1 MPRTPSVRYV
11 VVLTLCTYFS
21 SAQILFS
28 NQDAYV
34 VSETTIYE
42 IVKKGLLSNF
52 ASIDEKI
59 RGTLSVQNQ
68 QISSGSDA
76 NILKLNERVSN
87 LEDEIQT
94 LKDNMSSKR
103 NSEIELLERK
113 TQNCSRH
120 LENLE
125 SRFQET
131 KLLMEDSN
139 ILTSKQLAS
148 VSEFLNNFTSA
159 LDNLDVKIDLMQ
171 NSNQNLSQGMT
182 NVESRMNKSLHET
195 GLQINMSYSKM
206 NDKIKNMSV
215 TMEMMEIA
223 INESEAKLQCMR
235 KDQQKLNESMQN
247 IELRV
252 STGFKNTRSQLNL
265 SNSLTNEKLINMS
278 AIMRISHTSLDTKIE
293 DISKNVSVSELKMQQ
308 GVNTSLQEIRREL
321 SNYTGHIQR
330 TLKEALNES
339 VWMTEK
345 RQQSLTAK
353 LSSALINVTKM
364 LDNTKERFHQEGLKS
379 NATMHKLEDNIT
391 KQTEKVFKS
400 NLEMSSLKQN
410 MSKRIDDTFILL
422 NHSFIIKTID
432 IKDDIETVGEKCENM
447 AKTLEIYF
455 DEKVISSVDNLTKSL
470 NQTNIQVELQG
481 SKMFR
486 SIGILNEQVQILQT
500 EKSNLLENVA
510 KTRNELSELRKNESM
525 GTKNVHSRITEL
537 ALNISS
543 LANETHFD
551 VKQLVARMNKTLHET
566 GLQINTSY
574 SKMNDKITNISVTM
588 EMMETAINESEAKL
602 ECLRKDQQKINE
614 SMQNIELS
622 RTNVE
627 SRMNKTL
634 HETLHETG
642 LQINKSYSKMNDKI
656 TNMSVTMEMMEI
668 AINESEAKL
677 ECMRK
682 DQQKLDE
689 SMQNIELRVSTGF
702 ENTRSQFNLSNS
714 LTNEKLINMSA
725 IMRILHTSLD
735 TKIEDISKNVS
746 VSELKMQQG
755 VNTSLQEI
763 RRELSNYTGHIQRT
777 LKEALNESIWKTEKR
792 QQSLTAKL
800 SSALINV
807 TKMLDNTKERFHQ
820 EGLKSNA
827 TMHKL
832 EDNIT
837 KLTEK
842 VFKSNLEMSSLKQ
855 NMSKRIDDTF
865 ILLNHSFIIETIHL
879 KDNIETFS
887 GKCENMTKAL
897 DIFVDEKVIASVDK
911 LTKSLNQTN
920 IQVELQGSKMFRSI
934 GILNE
939 QVQILQTEKSNLL
952 ENVAEIRNELSE
964 LKRNETM
971 GSIYLHSWI
980 TELELNISSLANETE
995 IDHKNLV
1002 ARFSANVSGI
1012 DSRFKNISQNVSFL
1026 FDNLMLQMEFQKK
1039 SNGTLKDIQEM
1050 FQVYKRDNELRIS
1063 GTIQNCLEMNRR
1075 LEQSVHEEINLSV
1088 INTTKNINMT
1098 HNRMHVQELK
1108 MNQSIGLIE
1117 TQLKR
1122 MQSEKLI

>member
-1 MPRTPSVRYV
+1 MLRTPSVRYV

-42 IVKKGLLSNF
+42 IVKKVLLSNF

-76 NILKLNERVSN
+76 NILKLNERVSS

-113 TQNCSRH
+113 TQNCSRQ

-223 INESEAKLQCMR
+223 INESEAKLECMR
-235 KDQQKLNESMQN
+235 KDQQKLDESMQN

-252 STGFKNTRSQLNL
+252 STEFKNTNSQLNL

-278 AIMRISHTSLDTKIE
+278 AIMRISHTSLKIE
-293 DISKNVSVSELKMQQ
+293 DISKNVSVSELKIQQ
-308 GVNTSLQEIRREL
+308 GVNASLQEIRREF

-330 TLKEALNES
+330 TLKEALNKS

-364 LDNTKERFHQEGLKS
+364 LDNTKERLHQEDLKI

-391 KQTEKVFKS
+391 KLTEKVIKS

-410 MSKRIDDTFILL
+410 MSKRIDDTFIHL
-422 NHSFIIKTID
+422 NHSFIVETIHL
-432 IKDDIETVGEKCENM
+432 KDNIETVGEKCENM
-447 AKTLEIYF
+447 TKTLEIIV

-470 NQTNIQVELQG
+470 NQTNIQMELQG

-486 SIGILNEQVQILQT
+486 SIGILDEQVQTLQT
-500 EKSNLLENVA
+500 EKSNLLKNVA
-510 KTRNELSELRKNESM
+510 KTRNELSELKRNETM
-525 GTKNVHSRITEL
+525 GTIYLNSRITEL

-543 LANETHFD
+543 LANET
-551 VKQLVARMNKTLHET
+551 QM
-566 GLQINTSY
+566 
-574 SKMNDKITNISVTM
+574 
-588 EMMETAINESEAKL
+588 
-602 ECLRKDQQKINE
+602 
-614 SMQNIELS
+614 
-622 RTNVE
+622 
-627 SRMNKTL
+627 
-634 HETLHETG
+634 
-642 LQINKSYSKMNDKI
+642 
-656 TNMSVTMEMMEI
+656 
-668 AINESEAKL
+668 
-677 ECMRK
+677 
-682 DQQKLDE
+682 
-689 SMQNIELRVSTGF
+689 
-702 ENTRSQFNLSNS
+702 
-714 LTNEKLINMSA
+714 
-725 IMRILHTSLD
+725 
-735 TKIEDISKNVS
+735 
-746 VSELKMQQG
+746 
-755 VNTSLQEI
+755 
-763 RRELSNYTGHIQRT
+763 
-777 LKEALNESIWKTEKR
+777 
-792 QQSLTAKL
+792 
-800 SSALINV
+800 
-807 TKMLDNTKERFHQ
+807 
-820 EGLKSNA
+820 
-827 TMHKL
+827 
-832 EDNIT
+832 
-837 KLTEK
+837 
-842 VFKSNLEMSSLKQ
+842 
-855 NMSKRIDDTF
+855 
-865 ILLNHSFIIETIHL
+865 
-879 KDNIETFS
+879 
-887 GKCENMTKAL
+887 
-897 DIFVDEKVIASVDK
+897 
-911 LTKSLNQTN
+911 
-920 IQVELQGSKMFRSI
+920 
-934 GILNE
+934 
-939 QVQILQTEKSNLL
+939 
-952 ENVAEIRNELSE
+952 
-964 LKRNETM
+964 
-971 GSIYLHSWI
+971 
-980 TELELNISSLANETE
+980 
-995 IDHKNLV
+995 DHKHLV

-1012 DSRFKNISQNVSFL
+1012 DNRLKNISQNVSLL
-1026 FDNLMLQMEFQKK
+1026 FDNLMLQMDLQQKF
-1039 SNGTLKDIQEM
+1039 NGTLKDIQVM

-1063 GTIQNCLEMNRR
+1063 GTLQNCLEMNRQ
-1075 LEQSVHEEINLSV
+1075 LEQSVHEEIILSV
-1088 INTTKNINMT
+1088 INMTKNINMT
-1098 HNRMHVQELK
+1098 NNRMHLQELK

-1117 TQLKR
+1117 TKLKK
-1122 MQSEKLI
+1122 MQSEKLILEANVSDVKRVISDVKRNNTFSFNKVHFQIMEIGSNVSSVKSKIQTKLDDFTAKVNANVSETNIRVKDIVQNVSFLLHHSMSIEQTIAETVQKCVEMNKLLETTVDAKVVSSSVNLTKSINHTNNRTESQIFLLNHSIGLLNEQLKQLQTEKSNLVGSIAETKNKLSSVASELQTKQSHLELDIASNISRINDNYISLLNLSEQTNIITLHIQDLTQNLSSVEKELDVQLNLCKTNFDQHFRNQTENFEHKLLEFNRTIEVKWSFFNETLFRKTRIVENDITSKNGHLSSRLDQFSGNINNMMQKLNTLECSNIGQNNRLSSIESRLSTVSSTLESSNSGQNNRLSSIESSLSTVSSTLRNLRSDFNSHIPRK